1 MASISPPQP
10 LTDREKIMTATDTK
24 PTRIQRPPTSRR
36 RFSGSD
42 LIQKYALLGILLVL
56 LGIFVAIIPAFR
68 SWGLIT
74 SMINSQSIILL
85 LALIATIVLRTG
97 GFDLS
102 ISQTM
107 VASAALCIVLTKAGV
122 PLLVAA
128 VCAVVLGVIVG
139 LINALLI
146 VRIGVDSFIVTL
158 GSFSALAGAAYF
170 ITSSSIVA
178 GAPPELV
185 NAVRSL
191 VLGIPLVTWYAWAL
205 AAILWFVYQRTPVGR
220 YMVFIGGNPDA
231 ALLAG
236 IPVQKIRFGAYL
248 VSAVLSSLMGL
259 VFLGYFGAV
268 DPGVG
273 SQYLLQPLAAAFLG
287 TTAIVVGRFNAL
299 GTVVALYLL
308 IVGITGLQVLGAQTW
323 VTNVFYGLALMI
335 AVTASKLAGRKKRVA
350 G

>member
-1 MASISPPQP
+1 
-10 LTDREKIMTATDTK
+10 MTASVTEPIRTQA
-24 PTRIQRPPTSRR
+24 PRETTSRR
-36 RFSGSD
+36 RVHGSD
-42 LIQKYALLGILLVL
+42 LLQKYALLGILLLL
-56 LGIFVAIIPAFR
+56 LGTFVATIPAFR

-122 PLLVAA
+122 PLIAA
-128 VCAVVLGVIVG
+128 VGCSILLGAVVG

-178 GAPPELV
+178 GAPVELV
-185 NAVRSL
+185 NAVRSG

-205 AAILWFVYQRTPVGR
+205 AVLLWFVYQRTPVGR

-231 ALLAG
+231 ARLAG
-236 IPVQKIRFGAYL
+236 IRVQRIRFGAYL
-248 VSAVLSSLMGL
+248 VSALLSSLMGL

-273 SQYLLQPLAAAFLG
+273 SPYMLQPLAAAFLG
-287 TTAIVVGRFNAL
+287 TTAIVVGRFNSA

-335 AVTASKLAGRKKRVA
+335 AVTASKLAGRKRKVA
-350 G
+350 A